1 MVVETRLRK
10 MDKVCAR
17 DRENRQTVIHEL
29 IVPHLNCIAEQI
41 LRYKS

>member
-10 MDKVCAR
+10 MVEVCAR
-17 DRENRQTVIHEL
+17 NRETWQTVILEL